1 MRWFLDRGCPFHPI
15 LETSHSGKSRNGK
28 ERNSP
33 FCVMSSL
40 SAATVVSSTTAGEE
54 LIREENLEEYW
65 ALKGAVNLPSALS
78 TFIGTDVHG
87 TMHIHCMVLINCTS
101 SVDVGRAEIDLDH
114 EPIDQCILAVKL
126 NHSFRASGSTL
137 PVVNVFTT

>member
-40 SAATVVSSTTAGEE
+40 SAATVVLSTTAAMLECCRRNMKREPQIGHRSIGEFPIRQVEE
-54 LIREENLEEYW
+54 L
-65 ALKGAVNLPSALS
+65 
-78 TFIGTDVHG
+78 
-87 TMHIHCMVLINCTS
+87 
-101 SVDVGRAEIDLDH
+101 
-114 EPIDQCILAVKL
+114 VKD
-126 NHSFRASGSTL
+126 A
-137 PVVNVFTT
+137 

>member
-40 SAATVVSSTTAGEE
+40 SAATVVSSTTAGVRYVLKFYNKKEE
-54 LIREENLEEYW
+54 KNAKQVANEIHDIDGANTVLDELLTPGKIINSDFYYQQLMR
-65 ALKGAVNLPSALS
+65 LKHEIQKKTAG
-78 TFIGTDVHG
+78 
-87 TMHIHCMVLINCTS
+87 INK
-101 SVDVGRAEIDLDH
+101 
-114 EPIDQCILAVKL
+114 Q
-126 NHSFRASGSTL
+126 
-137 PVVNVFTT
+137 